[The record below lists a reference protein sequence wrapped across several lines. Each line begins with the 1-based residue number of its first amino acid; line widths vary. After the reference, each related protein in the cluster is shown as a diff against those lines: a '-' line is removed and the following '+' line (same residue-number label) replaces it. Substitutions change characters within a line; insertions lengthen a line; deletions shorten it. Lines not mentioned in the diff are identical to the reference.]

1 MRFGLPSL
9 LGQSMILVEV
19 QAEGEVP
26 QNVLGQLTLLAQHAH
41 KSIELLTKI
50 LRTL

>member
-9 LGQSMILVEV
+9 LGQGMIFVEV

-26 QNVLGQLTLLAQHAH
+26 QDVLGQLTLLAQHAH
-41 KSIELLTKI
+41 QSIELLTEI